1 MAININNY
9 FIERIN
15 QYQKNTI
22 QRLTRT
28 NPFRNLVNMSPF
40 PLEDGRT
47 PIVRSFTHELPTAYP
62 GSLTAVAVS
71 NGTNNPQCAPTAT
84 TIKRGEI
91 QRTFTLYGTAF
102 RTDTVCLS
110 DLKRAHQAAEAAGAF
125 EKSLKEYVTVFWSD
139 YYRLQN
145 IAMVDY
151 KASTTSASFL
161 SVSASSAVDHTGVS
175 GLPTVNLSWAHLDQ
189 VYADLIRRGV
199 AEEYA
204 VGQTSSGAPVIP
216 IILGMGYKQLLFRD
230 DSDKREQIKFYD
242 TAQNLKA
249 MGFDGAINGFLPIVD
264 VFPIRYGNATP
275 IAAVAGLTIANM
287 IYPTTNTAATV
298 GQKNIPNANYLNT
311 ARGGIAQ
318 FEVVS
323 ILPKNVYET
332 HFEAADPT
340 SFSGMSFM
348 DQNYVGEFRWINNP
362 TFEGDN
368 DRGNLG
374 YYLADIRVAAKP
386 LNPDLGISIVTKA
399 LNL

>member
-1 MAININNY
+1 MALNINTY

-15 QYQKNTI
+15 QYQKSTI

-28 NPFRNLVNMSPF
+28 NPFRSLVSMSPF

-47 PIVRSFTHELPTAYP
+47 PIVRTFTHELPTSYP
-62 GSLTAVAVS
+62 GSLTQVSVS
-71 NGTNNPQCAPTAT
+71 NGTLNPSCAPAAT
-84 TIKRGEI
+84 TIKRGEV
-91 QRTFTLYGTAF
+91 QRSFTLFGTSF

-110 DLKRAHQAAEAAGAF
+110 DLKRAHQAAEAVGAF

-151 KASTTSASFL
+151 KASTTDAGFL
-161 SVSASSAVDHTGVS
+161 SVSASAAVDHTGVS
-175 GLPTVNLSWAHLDQ
+175 GLPTVNLNWAHLDQ
-189 VYADLIRRGV
+189 VYADLVRRGV

-204 VGQTSSGAPVIP
+204 VGQTSSGMPVIP

-230 DSDKREQIKFYD
+230 DTDKREQIKFYD

-275 IAAVAGLTIANM
+275 IAAVAGLTVANM
-287 IYPTTNTAATV
+287 IYPTINGAATV
-298 GQKNIPNANYLNT
+298 GQKHSPNPDYLSA
-311 ARGGIAQ
+311 ARGGDAQ
-318 FEVVS
+318 FEVVT
-323 ILPKNVYET
+323 ILPKGVYQT
-332 HFEAADPT
+332 HFEGVDPS
-340 SFSGMSFM
+340 SFSGAKF
-348 DQNYVGEFRWINNP
+348 DPQNYVAEFQWINAK
-362 TFEGDN
+362 TFEGEN

-374 YYLADIRVAAKP
+374 YYLADVRVAAKP
-386 LNPDLGISIVTKA
+386 LNPDLGVSIVTKA